1 MIIDNIKYELTQIE
15 LVNPVHLTMV
25 KNGGGE
31 FPDTYSLTEADVK
44 KIMAHLEAV
53 SK

>member
-1 MIIDNIKYELTQIE
+1 MKIDNIKQVLEQIE

-25 KNGGGE
+25 KNGRGE
-31 FPDTYSLTEADVK
+31 FPDTYKLTEAGVK
-44 KIMAHLEAV
+44 KIMAHLETI